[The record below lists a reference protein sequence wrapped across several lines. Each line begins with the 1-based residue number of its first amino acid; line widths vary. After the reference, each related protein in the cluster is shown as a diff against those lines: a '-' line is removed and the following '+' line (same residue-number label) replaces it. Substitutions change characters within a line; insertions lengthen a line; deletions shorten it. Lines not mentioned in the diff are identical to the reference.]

1 MGGLPRKLDLEQRV
15 ELRIDLCSRTMVS
28 IPG

>member
-1 MGGLPRKLDLEQRV
+1 MEGLPDKLVPKRRE

-28 IPG
+28 MQG